1 MKHLLVPLNLRSDFV
16 NVLDYACS
24 LADRAKAKLTF
35 FYVVPRRAL
44 KGVNTFVLHQNDAW
58 EQAEQ
63 RIRSASVRNNIAQVI
78 LKAEEAGLDFRFKLI
93 TGSPTYSIIRETNT
107 GLYDLL
113 LMGSHSS
120 SGWFGNLR
128 SSLAN
133 RVMSDIQTPVI
144 VAPARK
150 PFLRIEH
157 ISYAVDLTDY
167 DPKIV
172 QTVKEIAGLFDAK
185 LTIVH
190 INESEEDTE
199 KEIYRNVLESMISA
213 TLDYPKIYYKFFDH
227 ADPLG
232 GIRKFVSQ
240 NNANLIAMTNR
251 KKMSWGG
258 WFSSKSLTQ
267 KMTRELEVP
276 LLAFRKE
283 AG

>member
-1 MKHLLVPLNLRSDFV
+1 MKHLLVPLNLRSDFE

-24 LADRAKAKLTF
+24 LADRAKAKLSF

-44 KGVNTFVLHQNDAW
+44 RGGSTFVLHQEDEW
-58 EQAEQ
+58 KLAEEK
-63 RIRSASVRNNIAQVI
+63 IRSASLRHNLAKVI
-78 LKAEEAGLDFRFKLI
+78 LKLEDAGLSYRFKLI
-93 TGSPTYSIIRETNT
+93 TGSPAYSIIREANT
-107 GLYDLL
+107 GQYDLL

-133 RVMSDIQTPVI
+133 RVMGDVQTPVI

-167 DPKIV
+167 DPKII
-172 QTVKEIAGLFDAK
+172 QTVKEIASLFDAK

-190 INESEEDTE
+190 VNASEENPQKDT
-199 KEIYRNVLESMISA
+199 YRDVLEHMISA

-232 GIRKFVSQ
+232 GIRKFVNQ

-251 KKMSWGG
+251 KKMSWRG
-258 WFSSKSLTQ
+258 WFSSKSLTHQ
-267 KMTRELEVP
+267 MTRELEVP
-276 LLAFRKE
+276 LLAFRKQ